1 MYIFCISENG
11 AVEYD
16 EFLTMM
22 NRWSVKGESKEN
34 PVDDK
39 QMEAFRVFDMDGN
52 GFIDQHELRYVMR
65 RLGENLSDDDIMA
78 MFKEA
83 DLNGDGLIDFNG
95 KYT

>member
-1 MYIFCISENG
+1 
-11 AVEYD
+11 
-16 EFLTMM
+16 MM
-22 NRWSVKGESKEN
+22 NRWSVKGESKDN
-34 PVDDK
+34 PGNSVDDK

-83 DLNGDGLIDFNG
+83 DLNGDGYIDFNG
-95 KYT
+95 KYTELN